1 MIASSLTIVFL
12 LSLSILKFIES
23 VTDEKDAVRVNVT
36 QADNAKK
43 YELMFTQKATNGNA
57 TIGIPFQ
64 NERLVGQALGTS
76 TTIVT
81 DPVFHNPSYGMTFK
95 PVDRR
100 TYLVR
105 VRGINSH
112 NLTSGLFCGN
122 FFTHADLA
130 GHRADQISTGNRNH
144 CFSRFDC
151 FYQTFFI
158 YCCDLR
164 IG

>member
-95 PVDRR
+95 PVDGR
-100 TYLVR
+100 TYE
-105 VRGINSH
+105 H
-112 NLTSGLFCGN
+112 T
-122 FFTHADLA
+122 
-130 GHRADQISTGNRNH
+130 
-144 CFSRFDC
+144 
-151 FYQTFFI
+151 
-158 YCCDLR
+158 
-164 IG
+164 